1 MILRDG
7 PIVRKSMSFSISII
21 KYCDF
26 LNDRR
31 KFIISN
37 QLLKSGTSIG
47 ANVFEAQYAESRL
60 DFIHKMKIALKEANE
75 TLYWLIL
82 CEKMEDLI
90 IQKETLDEL
99 NEIMAILSKII
110 ITSKKR
116 LNLTLPHSHTLI
128 LSYFTYES
136 PKYSE
141 TQSPDYY

>member
-26 LNDRR
+26 LNDKR

-82 CEKMEDLI
+82 CGKMEDLSV
-90 IQKETLDEL
+90 QQETLDEL
-99 NEIMAILSKII
+99 NEMMAILSKII

-116 LNLTLPHSHTLI
+116 LN
-128 LSYFTYES
+128 
-136 PKYSE
+136 
-141 TQSPDYY
+141 